1 MTWVIGPLCTD
12 RMDTACVEVCP
23 VDCIHR
29 YTGDDPN
36 IPTQSTVDRSRSL
49 H

>member
-12 RMDTACVEVCP
+12 RMDTSCVEVCP

-29 YTGDDPN
+29 YLGDDPD
-36 IPTQSTVDRSRSL
+36 IPKFQLLIYPAV
-49 H
+49 